1 MNELSAALKIV
12 LSNTF
17 VLYLKTQIY
26 HWNVEGP
33 MFAQYHSYFKDVYK
47 ELRTAMDVA
56 AEQMRA
62 LDIYAPFS
70 VKDMLDSATIEEDIA
85 HINDVKQMLNSLLND
100 NEQVISALNKAFSLA
115 EKENKQG
122 LLDFLAARLDAH
134 AKHHW
139 MIKAHTVSGE
149 K

>member
-17 VLYLKTQIY
+17 LMYQKAQIY

-33 MFAQYHSYFKDVYK
+33 MFAQYHEFFADIYE
-47 ELRTAMDVA
+47 ELLPAIDIA

-62 LDIYAPFS
+62 LNIYAPFNIL
-70 VKDMLDSATIEEDIA
+70 DMIHSSTIEEDPA
-85 HINDVKQMLNSLLND
+85 HIIKVSQMLNNLLRD
-100 NEQVISALNKAFSLA
+100 NEEVIKSLDKAFSLA
-115 EKENKQG
+115 EQENKQG
-122 LLDFLAARLDAH
+122 LLDFLAGRLDAH

-139 MIKAHTVSGE
+139 MIKAHTVSGD
-149 K
+149 